1 VSTATPTP
9 VGGKLL
15 TPFFKLMIALWAL
28 GTVAGI
34 VRFTQGLGAATAMS
48 DGYPWG
54 IWIAVDVVAGTA
66 LACGGY
72 AIALLVYVFN
82 KGQYHAL
89 VRPAI
94 LTSALGYSVAGVAIM
109 FDVGRYWGLWK
120 IPTFV
125 HKWNL
130 NSALLEVALCVMSY
144 IVVLWI
150 EMSPAFLE
158 RWKEGGSPAL
168 RRLSERFLPPLEKAL
183 PWIIALG
190 LLLPT
195 MHQSSLGSVW
205 LLPATKLHRLWYT
218 PWLPFLFLASVIP
231 LGYAMVVVE
240 TTFSSRAF
248 GRARETGMLGSL
260 GGVTAGFVLVFLAV
274 RLADL
279 AWRGRLGL
287 AFRLDKYSLL
297 FLVETALFLGSAVA
311 LLGRRA
317 RTSVGTQ
324 LNAAFAL
331 IAAGLLYRIDT
342 YIVAY
347 NPGPGWS
354 YFPAVG
360 EILITLGLIA
370 TETMVYLFVVR
381 KFPILAGAPASRP
394 GAA

>member
-1 VSTATPTP
+1 VSTATATP

-15 TPFFKLMIALWAL
+15 TPFFKVMLVFWAL
-28 GTVAGI
+28 GTAAGI

-82 KGQYHAL
+82 KGRYHAL

-150 EMSPAFLE
+150 ELSPAFME
-158 RWKEGGSPAL
+158 KWKGGDNATL
-168 RRLSERFLPPLEKAL
+168 RRLSERFLPPVEKAL

-260 GGVTAGFVLVFLAV
+260 GGVTAGFILVFLAV
-274 RLADL
+274 RIADL

-287 AFRLDKYSLL
+287 AFRLDMYSLL
-297 FLVETALFLGSAVA
+297 FLLETVLFLGSAVA
-311 LLGRRA
+311 LLGKKA
-317 RTSVGTQ
+317 RTSVATQ

-360 EILITLGLIA
+360 EILITIGLIA

-381 KFPILAGAPASRP
+381 KFPILAGASASRA

>member
-1 VSTATPTP
+1 VSTATATP

-15 TPFFKLMIALWAL
+15 TPFFKVMLVFWAL
-28 GTVAGI
+28 GTAAGI

-120 IPTFV
+120 IPTYV

-150 EMSPAFLE
+150 ELSPAFME
-158 RWKEGGSPAL
+158 KWRGGDNPTL

-240 TTFSSRAF
+240 STFTSRAF
-248 GRARETGMLGSL
+248 GRTRETGMLGSL
-260 GGVTAGFVLVFLAV
+260 GGVTAGFILVFLAV
-274 RLADL
+274 RIADL
-279 AWRGRLGL
+279 AWRGRLG
-287 AFRLDKYSLL
+287 KYSLL
-297 FLVETALFLGSAVA
+297 FLLETALFLGSAVA
-311 LLGRRA
+311 LLGKKA

-331 IAAGLLYRIDT
+331 IGAGLLYRIDT

-381 KFPILAGAPASRP
+381 KFPILAGASASRA